1 MCLKPRCKTHRM
13 ILRKWFYGAPPQ
25 SSLDALRV
33 ASPMDLRRAGVVV
46 GVLAFALAVITGEKT
61 DLRLCSS
68 PLSSFPSLFRVA
80 LRSFLRT
87 APALSCV
94 AVPPVFLQTWD
105 LTPSTALPSHR
116 RTVPFRCALHLGPP
130 PLYLP
135 WPWRP
140 STFLPYS
147 NHTKRRWAQRVRHER
162 VRWVLSQCAVVVAHL
177 PSCHAQH
184 DA

>member
-1 MCLKPRCKTHRM
+1 MV
-13 ILRKWFYGAPPQ
+13 LRHCPPQ

-33 ASPMDLRRAGVVV
+33 ASPMDLRRAGFVV

-68 PLSSFPSLFRVA
+68 PLSSIPSLFRVA
-80 LRSFLRT
+80 LSPHRACAFLR
-87 APALSCV
+87 
-94 AVPPVFLQTWD
+94 AVPSLFLQTWD

-177 PSCHAQH
+177 PSRHAQH